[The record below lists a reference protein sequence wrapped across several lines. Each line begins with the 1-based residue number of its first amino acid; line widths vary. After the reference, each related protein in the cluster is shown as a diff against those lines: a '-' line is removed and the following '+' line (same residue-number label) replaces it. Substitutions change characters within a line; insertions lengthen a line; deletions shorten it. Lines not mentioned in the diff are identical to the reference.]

1 MTLVLPISNS
11 ADLRKRTITNYT
23 AQTEQHQQRNYNGIV
38 LIPLSSEHLLTRLPW
53 RRRPPRPWAAA
64 SAWYPARVSHA
75 CDWTSGGETGKRMEE
90 KRVGVTSLGRR
101 PSTRKPVRGFTY
113 SIAGGALPL
122 SPSLCWRDSE
132 GFPPPAMSSWVVA
145 RLVFWG
151 AELGGWRGGGGEW
164 RGASEAVRRR
174 GIRGMEA
181 Q

>member
-132 GFPPPAMSSWVVA
+132 GFPPPAMSSWLASSSGEQSSEV
-145 RLVFWG
+145 G
-151 AELGGWRGGGGEW
+151 AAAAESGGGRARQWDVEG
-164 RGASEAVRRR
+164 
-174 GIRGMEA
+174 
-181 Q
+181 